1 MHLSIIVLS
10 KRSQTK
16 KALIVYSIYMK
27 FYKVQAIVTKST
39 SVLPGNGVRRQL
51 EKAGQRN

>member
-27 FYKVQAIVTKST
+27 FYKVQAVVTKST
-39 SVLPGNGVRRQL
+39 SVLPGNGVRRQ
-51 EKAGQRN
+51 